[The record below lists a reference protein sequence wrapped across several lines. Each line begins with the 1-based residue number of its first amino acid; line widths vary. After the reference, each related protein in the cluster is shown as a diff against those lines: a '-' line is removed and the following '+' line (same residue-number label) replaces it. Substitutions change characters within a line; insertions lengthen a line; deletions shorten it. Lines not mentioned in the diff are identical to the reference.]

1 MVGLKL
7 RYSIVVECW
16 QTNLHVIVCKCV
28 CWGCNKMRIGQ
39 KWAAAPKL
47 FCCAAKMKHQKFRSP
62 PAFFNESKE
71 GASQST
77 TTISLPAFHWAYE
90 RKVLEILWA
99 SKGKKYSEKTQSK
112 KYRFNEIYGKCTVGE
127 CAVWSY
133 WQTPDYPWSPRIT
146 NFCLRLRSQ
155 FFWLFKSWLWEA
167 APTSVSKS

>member
-77 TTISLPAFHWAYE
+77 TTISLPALLGCFP
-90 RKVLEILWA
+90 L
-99 SKGKKYSEKTQSK
+99 S
-112 KYRFNEIYGKCTVGE
+112 
-127 CAVWSY
+127 
-133 WQTPDYPWSPRIT
+133 
-146 NFCLRLRSQ
+146 
-155 FFWLFKSWLWEA
+155 LWEEGA
-167 APTSVSKS
+167 GDTIGLKREEIQWENPIKEIQIQRNIWKMYSGRVRSVELLADTGLPLIPPHHQLLLASALTIFLAF

>member
-39 KWAAAPKL
+39 KWAAATKL

-99 SKGKKYSEKTQSK
+99 QKREEIQWENPIKEIQIQRNIWKMYSG
-112 KYRFNEIYGKCTVGE
+112 RV
-127 CAVWSY
+127 
-133 WQTPDYPWSPRIT
+133 
-146 NFCLRLRSQ
+146 RSVELLADTGLPLIPPHHQ
-155 FFWLFKSWLWEA
+155 LLLASALTIFLAF
-167 APTSVSKS
+167 

>member
-1 MVGLKL
+1 MVDLKL

-77 TTISLPAFHWAYE
+77 TTISLPASGAFHWAYE

-99 SKGKKYSEKTQSK
+99 SKGKKCSEKKQSK
-112 KYRFNEIYGKCTVGE
+112 KYFEKIQRNIWKMYSGRV
-127 CAVWSY
+127 
-133 WQTPDYPWSPRIT
+133 
-146 NFCLRLRSQ
+146 RSVELLADTGLPLIPPHHQ
-155 FFWLFKSWLWEA
+155 LLLASALTIFSAF
-167 APTSVSKS
+167 